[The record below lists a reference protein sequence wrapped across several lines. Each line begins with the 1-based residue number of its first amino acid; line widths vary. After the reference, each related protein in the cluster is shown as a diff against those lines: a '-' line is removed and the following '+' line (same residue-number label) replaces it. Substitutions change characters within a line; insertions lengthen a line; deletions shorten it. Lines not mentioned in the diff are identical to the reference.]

1 MVRIQIGE
9 GQVLWDCGVTHDNMR
24 HIKALIMLKLF
35 GTGISRDAAPPGG
48 HNHCQK
54 SLTELFPD
62 SWQAGSGSGKSS
74 LDGAPASQID

>member
-1 MVRIQIGE
+1 M
-9 GQVLWDCGVTHDNMR
+9 THDNMR

-54 SLTELFPD
+54 SLKLFPD
-62 SWQAGSGSGKSS
+62 SWQTGSARSRSGNRKSC